1 MADDRHAQEIADAR
15 RDADDDVAR
24 RQQARDA
31 ARIQRELAET
41 DRIAAAIDDLLAEP
55 EPRRSG

>member
-15 RDADDDVAR
+15 READDARAR

-31 ARIQRELAET
+31 ARIQQELADT
-41 DRIAAAIDDLLAEP
+41 DRIAAAIDELLDEA
-55 EPRRSG
+55 EPRRNA

>member
-15 RDADDDVAR
+15 RDADDAVAR

-31 ARIQRELAET
+31 ARIHHELAEV
-41 DRIAAAIDDLLAEP
+41 DRIAAAIDRLLDEP
-55 EPRRSG
+55 EPTAG